1 METRIVRFIN
11 AMRAK
16 GVRISMAE
24 SADAFAAIENLGIRD
39 RGNFR
44 LSLRTTLVK
53 EANHQ
58 AIFDELFPLFFDQGG
73 PPPMMSLP
81 DDLTDQ
87 EAGMLAEALEAFNR
101 KLRQLLEKILRGE
114 ELSQEELDRLEN
126 MVGLQHADDPR
137 YMEWMQR
144 RMEQAMRFP
153 QVQEAMQDMLA
164 ILQEMGMSPER
175 MDQMREVMS
184 ANFESLRE
192 QLRQQ
197 TGRRIAE
204 NMSESRPD
212 DSVDSLYDRPFSS
225 LTDTEM
231 EKLRREVTRLAAA
244 LRTKVALRQKR
255 AKTGHLDAKSTIRA
269 NLKFNGVPFDL
280 KYRNKRLKPKLVVI
294 CDVSTSMRHMSE
306 LMLSLVYTLQDQ
318 VTKTHAFAFIDHLEY
333 ISPDFVGKQAH
344 EAVDAVLVRMP
355 PGYYSTDLGHSLQ
368 NFDRAFLDTLDHR
381 TTLIVVGD
389 GRNNYNNPRTDI
401 FKAMSRRSGRT
412 IWMNPEPP
420 YQWGS
425 GDSDMH
431 DYFPICDQVMMVR
444 TLAELRDAVDKLL
457 SP

>member
-1 METRIVRFIN
+1 MDTRIVRFIN

-16 GVRISMAE
+16 GVRVSLAE
-24 SADAFAAIENLGIRD
+24 SADAFAAVEHLGIRD
-39 RGNFR
+39 RETFR
-44 LSLRTTLVK
+44 HSLRATLIK
-53 EANHQ
+53 EASHQ
-58 AIFDELFPLFFDQGG
+58 ATFDELFPLFFDQTG

-81 DDLTDQ
+81 DDLTQQ
-87 EAGMLAEALEAFNR
+87 EAENIAEALEAFNR

-114 ELSQEELDRLEN
+114 ELTDEELDRLEN

-137 YMEWMQR
+137 YMDWMRR
-144 RMEQAMRFP
+144 RMEQALRFP
-153 QVQEAMQDMLA
+153 QVQEAMQDMMA
-164 ILQEMGMSPER
+164 IMQEMGMSPER

-184 ANFESLRE
+184 ANFEALRE
-192 QLRQQ
+192 QLRQH
-197 TGRRIAE
+197 TGHRIAE
-204 NMSESRPD
+204 NMIESRPD
-212 DSVDSLYDRPFSS
+212 DEVDSLYDRPFSS
-225 LTDTEM
+225 LSDQEM
-231 EKLRREVTRLAAA
+231 DKLRHEVNRMAAA

-255 AKTGHLDAKSTIRA
+255 ARSGQLDAKATLRA
-269 NLKFNGVPFDL
+269 NLKYHGVPFDL

-333 ISPDFVGKQAH
+333 ISPDFVGKQARN
-344 EAVDAVLVRMP
+344 AVDAVLVRMP
-355 PGYYSTDLGHSLQ
+355 PGYYSTDLGHSLA
-368 NFDRAFLDTLDHR
+368 NFDHGFLDTLDRR

-401 FKAMSRRSGRT
+401 FKLMARRSGRT
-412 IWMNPEPP
+412 LWMNPEPP

-444 TLAELRDAVDKLL
+444 TLAELRDAVDQLL